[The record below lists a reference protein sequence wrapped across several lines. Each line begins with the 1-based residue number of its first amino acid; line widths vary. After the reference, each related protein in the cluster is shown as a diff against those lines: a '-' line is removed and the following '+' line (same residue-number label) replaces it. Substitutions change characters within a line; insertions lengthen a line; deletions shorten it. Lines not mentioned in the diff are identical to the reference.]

1 MTFSF
6 ILLLSSDALVE
17 MDTLRTQRAR
27 KLSEFF
33 KRLRHPSENLD
44 NRLDLLNEISEA
56 LSEENTTQIIE
67 LENLFQRERELLL
80 CKLKDDSLEILRQRE
95 LLVFM
100 DVIKDEERHKP
111 ESKKL
116 LILEKL
122 FVLSFSF
129 QSRSAESAK
138 SASRLCQSVTS

>member
-1 MTFSF
+1 
-6 ILLLSSDALVE
+6 

>member
-1 MTFSF
+1 
-6 ILLLSSDALVE
+6 

-33 KRLRHPSENLD
+33 KKLRQPSENIE

-56 LSEENTTQIIE
+56 LSEENTSRIIE

-95 LLVFM
+95 LVVFL
-100 DVIKDEERHKP
+100 DVIKDEERNKP
-111 ESKKL
+111 ES
-116 LILEKL
+116 E
-122 FVLSFSF
+122 
-129 QSRSAESAK
+129 
-138 SASRLCQSVTS
+138 RL